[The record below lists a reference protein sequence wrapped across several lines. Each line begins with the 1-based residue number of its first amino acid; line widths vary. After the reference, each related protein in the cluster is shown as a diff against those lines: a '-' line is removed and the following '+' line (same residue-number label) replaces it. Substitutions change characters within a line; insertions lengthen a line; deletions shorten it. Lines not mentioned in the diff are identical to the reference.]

1 MKYKVKHKFLLLV
14 SMTLVALPALAEI
27 RIGVIN
33 MERVMRESEPA
44 KKASSKLEK
53 EFKKRSQELDKSRQQ
68 VQAMQEDLE
77 KNGVNMAETVRA
89 TKSKELAD
97 VSREVQRKQREYN
110 EDLNARRNEEL
121 QSIVERTNVVIRNMA
136 EKESI
141 DLIVQEAVYASPR
154 VDITEKVI
162 KSLSDSATAK

>member
-1 MKYKVKHKFLLLV
+1 LKRKYLLLAV
-14 SMTLVALPALAEI
+14 LATFVLPAAAEVK
-27 RIGVIN
+27 IGVIN

-77 KNGVNMAETVRA
+77 KNGVTMAEAARA
-89 TKSKELAD
+89 AKSKELAD
-97 VSREVQRKQREYN
+97 ISREMQRTQREYN

-121 QSIVERTNVVIRNMA
+121 QSIVERTNVVIRSLA
-136 EKESI
+136 EKDGI

-162 KSLSDSATAK
+162 KALSEPATK

>member
-1 MKYKVKHKFLLLV
+1 MKRYCLLFAVLGV
-14 SMTLVALPALAEI
+14 FASSALAEV

-53 EFKKRSQELDKSRQQ
+53 EFKKRSQELEKSRQQ
-68 VQAMQEDLE
+68 AQTMQDDLE
-77 KNGVNMAETVRA
+77 KNGATLAEAARA
-89 TKSKELAD
+89 AKTKELAD
-97 VSREVQRKQREYN
+97 LSRELQRRQREYN

-121 QSIVERTNVVIRNMA
+121 QSIVERTNTVIRTMA
-136 EKESI
+136 EKENF
-141 DLIVQEAVYASPR
+141 DLIVQEAVYASSR

-162 KSLSDSATAK
+162 KALSEPAK

>member
-1 MKYKVKHKFLLLV
+1 MKPRLLIAA
-14 SMTLVALPALAEI
+14 ALTALALSANAEV

-53 EFKKRSQELDKSRQQ
+53 EFKKRSVDLEKAHQQ
-68 VQAMQEDLE
+68 LQTMQEDME
-77 KNGVNMAETVRA
+77 KNGATMTDSIRA

-97 VSREVQRKQREYN
+97 LTREVQRKQREYN

-121 QSIVERTNVVIRNMA
+121 QAFNERTTSVIRAMA
-136 EKESI
+136 EKENY
-141 DLIVQEAVYASPR
+141 DLIILQEAVLYSGKS
-154 VDITEKVI
+154 VDITPNVI
-162 KSLSDSATAK
+162 KALSEAAAK

>member
-1 MKYKVKHKFLLLV
+1 
-14 SMTLVALPALAEI
+14 MTLKSLVLVVLAALALPTFAEV

-53 EFKKRSQELDKSRQQ
+53 EFKKRSGDLDKARQQ
-68 VQAMQEDLE
+68 AQSMQEDIE
-77 KNGVNMAETVRA
+77 KNGATLSEQARA
-89 TKSKELAD
+89 VKAKELAD
-97 VSREVQRKQREYN
+97 LSRELQRKQREYN

-121 QSIVERTNVVIRNMA
+121 QSIVERTNVVIRSMA
-136 EKESI
+136 EKENF

-154 VDITEKVI
+154 TDITDKVI
-162 KSLSDSATAK
+162 KALSDAAAK

>member
-1 MKYKVKHKFLLLV
+1 VKYKFLLLA
-14 SMTLVALPALAEI
+14 SMTLIALPVAAEV

-68 VQAMQEDLE
+68 VQTMQEDLE
-77 KNGVNMAETVRA
+77 KNGVTMTEAARA
-89 TKSKELAD
+89 SKSKDLAD

-136 EKESI
+136 EKENI

-162 KSLSDSATAK
+162 KALSDPATAK

>member
-1 MKYKVKHKFLLLV
+1 MKLKYLVLATLALL
-14 SMTLVALPALAEI
+14 ALPAVADT

-33 MERVMRESEPA
+33 MERVMKESEPA

-53 EFKKRSQELDKSRQQ
+53 EFKKRSGDLDKSRQQ
-68 VQAMQEDLE
+68 AQTMQDDLE
-77 KNGVNMAETVRA
+77 KNGASLTESARA
-89 TKSKELAD
+89 AKSKELAD
-97 VSREVQRKQREYN
+97 LSRELQRRQREYN

-121 QSIVERTNVVIRNMA
+121 QSIVERTNAVIRSMA
-136 EKESI
+136 EKENF

-162 KSLSDSATAK
+162 KALSESAAAK